1 MPVYAS
7 GHWPTSTYLNS
18 GLVSSADL
26 NSLAV
31 LGRANGDGV
40 AGLPMNRFPW
50 IGLQPRVWP
59 SRAQPTGGL
68 AARPLIGVLVAT
80 DGSTAAI
87 ERVRTVL
94 EANLAHGIL
103 PAAIDEMISSD
114 WAQMRLLRR
123 LVDVGIVLSLIIA
136 GCSLAVAVAGSLVE
150 RKRSFGML
158 RLAGTPLARLRR
170 VVMLEAAV
178 PLALVAVASAAAGIA
193 AAGLILH
200 VLHGHGGLYMPPP
213 GYFALVG
220 GGLAAAL
227 GVVAATLPLLGRLTA
242 PESVRLE

>member
-1 MPVYAS
+1 
-7 GHWPTSTYLNS
+7 
-18 GLVSSADL
+18 
-26 NSLAV
+26 
-31 LGRANGDGV
+31 
-40 AGLPMNRFPW
+40 
-50 IGLQPRVWP
+50 
-59 SRAQPTGGL
+59 
-68 AARPLIGVLVAT
+68 
-80 DGSTAAI
+80 
-87 ERVRTVL
+87 VL